1 MKKIIVLA
9 VFFGLLVVG
18 GGFFATQKNRHN
30 LTNLLTE
37 VEEDLGLKKDTIA
50 PTVLYSKYTMKV
62 GENEDL
68 LAKIP
73 CGDNDDPR
81 PSCVLEGSYDPDL
94 AGTYPLVIVATDKSG
109 NQSRNDLTLIVVDE
123 YESTNE
129 PLLTLAEAQT
139 IYQAQGA
146 KIGIDVSRWQEEIDW
161 QAVKAAEIDFAF
173 IRIGSQASFSAEPK
187 IDPYFEQNIKGAKE
201 AGIQVGVYFY
211 SLAQTTV
218 ETTAQANFVLAQLKD
233 YQLDLPVVFDWEA
246 WNYFNRLNLSYNQ
259 LNQLAENFLFRVTEA
274 GYQGMLYGS
283 PLPLKKVW
291 TITNYPVWL
300 AHYLRQTTYDGDYQ
314 IWQFS
319 SVGKVDGIE
328 GEVDLNMWK

>member
-9 VFFGLLVVG
+9 VFSGLFVVVV
-18 GGFFATQKNRHN
+18 GFFAWQKNQLN
-30 LTNLLTE
+30 FTDLLVE
-37 VEEDLGLKKDTIA
+37 VEEDFDLKKDTIA

-73 CGDNDDPR
+73 CGDDDDPR
-81 PSCVLEGSYDPDL
+81 PKCTLEGNYDPNL

-109 NQSRNDLTLIVVDE
+109 NQSRNDLTLVVVDE

-129 PLLTLAEAQT
+129 PLLTLTEAQAL
-139 IYQAQGA
+139 YQTQGA
-146 KIGIDVSRWQEEIDW
+146 KIGIDVSRWQEDIDW
-161 QAVKAAEIDFAF
+161 QAVKAAGIDFAL

-187 IDPYFEQNIKGAKE
+187 IDPYFTQNITSAKE
-201 AGIQVGVYFY
+201 AGLQVGVYFY
-211 SLAQTTV
+211 SLAQTTA
-218 ETTAQANFVLAQLKD
+218 ETTVQANFVLEQLKD
-233 YQLDLPVVFDWEA
+233 YQLDLPVVFDWES
-246 WNYFNRLNLSYNQ
+246 WNYFNQLSLSYNQ
-259 LNQLAENFLFRVTEA
+259 LNHLAENFLSRVTKA

-291 TITNYPVWL
+291 TITNYPIWL

-319 SVGKVDGIE
+319 SVGEVDGIE
-328 GEVDLNMWK
+328 GKVDLNVWQ